1 MAAELRE
8 NPRFTTYIDARL
20 TLASGET
27 FDCQVADYS
36 QSGMHLLWPHQAPVN
51 TDGNHR
57 LLMKLDNQSLEADV
71 QWVYCNEQH
80 AGVHLVR
87 HDDQLFLK
95 LQEYNQRHRNSKK
108 ISDEQKARYINLL
121 QQEVAALSDKLPK
134 AWLPDFL
141 EATFEKANKAHNTT
155 EQQQWLRLEKISKE
169 KAPALHRQFVSDIQ
183 RQLSRWQQ
191 GQPEYSPEH
200 EPVSGELRLSL
211 IQQADFEDWLLSK
224 VTASHLQSKLA
235 HLTFELRQL
244 LDTLSSAPV
253 EYCFNPIGP
262 GAVTEAFRDAVEQ
275 LQLPAEA
282 RTLAFEIFEQVAG
295 GLLQASY
302 QQLVKEIDI
311 PLTFR
316 FRRQAPERPNN
327 SSNNNGSGNSGN
339 GSGNGNGSGGGNGN
353 AAGQNAA
360 AERASSPVRL
370 APGPTSANYGES
382 IQNFQRHQDEARQAY
397 SNIQNLLKLRYQRIE
412 PVAGEELLPEAQPE
426 LIKEVVSS
434 IAQAASIREGH
445 ISEAVERVLAEKE
458 VSLPAESRDAID
470 TLEQVT
476 QHLIASEQVADFI
489 KPFIEQLGWPL
500 LRLMLKDPSLLFNPE
515 HPGRLVLNQLA
526 KLGQLT
532 TSGEEQLA
540 RRLED
545 MVGPMVKNIE
555 SDEHTL
561 EELLESLQGLVNNA
575 ERKAKQNADR
585 VAQAAEG
592 EHKLLTARQK
602 IEHLLGKDSA
612 NRTLPSCVVD
622 WLQNG
627 WQQLL
632 TLLLL
637 REGADS
643 KRFKGAV
650 KLYRQVLAL
659 FSPANSG
666 RQELLE
672 RFTPMM
678 NLARAELDR
687 LNGSLPEHQQWH
699 DSIIAAAEE
708 HLGHGEI
715 REAVDLPAFVAKP
728 AEIVPEGRGT
738 RRAQNLQVGDW
749 LLLVEQDQSV
759 SIAWIAQDAS
769 RFACVN
775 HSGMKVIDFTLA
787 QLAKAFDDGSVKR
800 LYEQEES
807 AVDRGVDKLVQQIYR
822 DLSEQANTDPLTGL
836 FNRQYFLRLLQER
849 LQASLRSPTPATLCM
864 IDIDQFK
871 LINKNY
877 GVDGGDA
884 CLQSVA
890 ALLSDTEDAIS
901 ARIGSNEFAVLF
913 NLQDIEQ
920 AEASSRML
928 KKTLESTA
936 LDSKEGPFRIHIS
949 IGLATLNAD
958 LSDAA
963 ELIEQAESACLLAK
977 GKGGSRI
984 VRYEQDDASR
994 QRHDQFMVWGN
1005 KLNQALANNQ
1015 LELLCVPV
1023 KPIQERHRSLNQ
1035 YEVMIS
1041 VQDENGVQIPPIEY
1055 LQAAENF
1062 NRMYMIDRW
1071 TIEQLVTWL
1080 AEHPDEAAGINR
1092 FILRLSG
1099 HAIND
1104 DSLLAYI
1111 FEQAREKD
1119 VPVKKLCFELNETS
1133 AIRNLEDAADFM
1145 HEMRSLG
1152 CQFVLSD
1159 FGTGQSSFEYLKVLP
1174 VDFVKI
1180 DRSFIAGLHT
1190 SSADYALVK
1199 SIQEIAHFMAKKTIA
1214 EHCPNNNVWE
1224 ILRTIG
1230 IDFVVGESS
1239 TYVPLE
1245 KLSKG

>member
-1 MAAELRE
+1 MSSPYFGFDIMAAELRE
-8 NPRFTTYIDARL
+8 NPRFSTYIDAQL
-20 TLASGET
+20 TIASGESYE
-27 FDCQVADYS
+27 CQIADYS
-36 QSGMHLLWPHQAPVN
+36 QTGMHLLWPHQPPVD
-51 TDGNHR
+51 TTGIHTLALDLDGEKIR
-57 LLMKLDNQSLEADV
+57 VAV

-80 AGVHLVR
+80 AGIHLQKQ
-87 HDDQLFLK
+87 DDQLFLK
-95 LQEYNQRHRNSKK
+95 LQEYNQKHRKGKK
-108 ISDEQKARYINLL
+108 ITEAQRKQYTGAFQK
-121 QQEVAALSDKLPK
+121 EVESLSDKLPK
-134 AWLPDFL
+134 SWLPDFL
-141 EATFEKANKAHNTT
+141 EATFEKANLAHNTA
-155 EQQQWLRLEKISKE
+155 EQQQWLRLEKSCKE
-169 KAPALHRQFVSDIQ
+169 KAATLHRHFVSNVQ
-183 RQLSRWQQ
+183 RQFTRWTE
-191 GQPEYSPEH
+191 GKAEYSPEH
-200 EPVSGELRLSL
+200 EPATGELRLSL

-244 LDTLSSAPV
+244 LDTLSDAPV

-262 GAVTEAFRDAVEQ
+262 GTITEAFREAVEQ

-282 RTLAFEIFEQVAG
+282 RTLAFEVFERVAG
-295 GLLQASY
+295 TQLQNSY
-302 QQLVKEIDI
+302 QVLVKQIDI

-316 FRRQAPERPNN
+316 YRRPPPAQPQQQG
-327 SSNNNGSGNSGN
+327 SSGGAGNGSGN
-339 GSGNGNGSGGGNGN
+339 GSGNGNWSGDNNPVSQAPARAQPSYAGGDSM
-353 AAGQNAA
+353 
-360 AERASSPVRL
+360 E
-370 APGPTSANYGES
+370 
-382 IQNFQRHQDEARQAY
+382 NFQRYQQEARQAY
-397 SNIQNLLKLRYQRIE
+397 ANIQNLLKLRYQRIDTLS
-412 PVAGEELLPEAQPE
+412 EEVLPEAHPE
-426 LIKEVVSS
+426 QVTEVVSTLAKDIS
-434 IAQAASIREGH
+434 LSDGH
-445 ISEAVERVLAEKE
+445 VREAVEKVLAEKD

-476 QHLIASEQVADFI
+476 QHLMASEQVAGFV

-500 LRLMLKDPSLLFNPE
+500 LRLMLRDPSLLFNPE

-532 TSGEEQLA
+532 TNGETQLA
-540 RRLED
+540 KRLEGLID
-545 MVGPMVKNIE
+545 PMVKNIE
-555 SDEHTL
+555 SDEHSL
-561 EELLESLQGLVNNA
+561 EELLENLQGLVNSA

-592 EHKLLTARQK
+592 EHKLQTARQK

-612 NRTLPSCVVD
+612 NRTLPSCVVE
-622 WLQNG
+622 WLQGG
-627 WQQLL
+627 WQQML

-637 REGADS
+637 REGPDS
-643 KRFKGAV
+643 KRFLGAV

-659 FSPANSG
+659 FAPGNSG
-666 RQELLE
+666 RRELFE
-672 RFTPMM
+672 RFQPMM
-678 NLARAELDR
+678 DLARAELDR
-687 LNGSLPEHQQWH
+687 LNGSLPEHQRWH
-699 DSIIAAAEE
+699 DEILKAAEE
-708 HLGHGEI
+708 HLNQGHV
-715 REAVDLPAFVAKP
+715 REVVDLPAFVAKP

-775 HSGMKVIDFTLA
+775 HSGMKVVDFTLA

-836 FNRQYFLRLLQER
+836 YNRQHFLRLLEER
-849 LQASLRSPTPATLCM
+849 LQASLRSPMPATLCM
-864 IDIDQFK
+864 LDIDQFK

-890 ALLSDTEDAIS
+890 ALLSDGENSIA
-901 ARIGSNEFAVLF
+901 ARIGSNEFAILF
-913 NLQDIEQ
+913 NQKDIEQ
-920 AEASSRML
+920 AEAAAKML
-928 KKTLESTA
+928 KKTLESTSI
-936 LDSKEGPFRIHIS
+936 DSKEGPFRIHVSVGI
-949 IGLATLNAD
+949 ATLNAE

-963 ELIEQAESACLLAK
+963 ELIEQGESACQMAK
-977 GKGGSRI
+977 SKGGSRI

-1005 KLNQALANNQ
+1005 KLNQALSNNQ
-1015 LELLCVPV
+1015 LQVLCVPV
-1023 KPIQERHRSLNQ
+1023 MPMQDRHKGQKQ

-1041 VQDENGVQIPPIEY
+1041 IHDENGSQIPPMEY

-1071 TIEQLVTWL
+1071 TIEQLVQWL
-1080 AEHPDEAAGINR
+1080 ADHPQEASHINR

-1174 VDFVKI
+1174 VDYVKI
-1180 DRSFIAGLHT
+1180 DSSFIAGLHT

-1230 IDFVVGESS
+1230 IDFIVGEPSHHQ
-1239 TYVPLE
+1239 PLE
-1245 KLSKG
+1245 NLSAA